1 MQQVFCHILI
11 TILCYHLL
19 KIRDRKRKR
28 GNVSSSKIISL
39 ETPYKKSFQG
49 EKRAW
54 RCSLSLSLETKRNNA
69 NPTSEFL
76 LWIVNHHRSERI
88 SMHAFEIYFLSIE
101 ESKVRKGKK
110 NLLDI
115 YIPSTVH
122 RNVENSFAIFR
133 FVRLVRGL
141 EEERRRARCR
151 DKEISGV
158 TRHEFSCKARV
169 HYDLS
174 NPAL

>member
-1 MQQVFCHILI
+1 MLF
-11 TILCYHLL
+11 
-19 KIRDRKRKR
+19 
-28 GNVSSSKIISL
+28 
-39 ETPYKKSFQG
+39 P
-49 EKRAW
+49 
-54 RCSLSLSLETKRNNA
+54 LSLSRNKKEQRESNK
-69 NPTSEFL
+69 
-76 LWIVNHHRSERI
+76 WIFIIDRESSSIGENIDARVRNL
-88 SMHAFEIYFLSIE
+88 FLSIE

>member
-1 MQQVFCHILI
+1 M
-11 TILCYHLL
+11 
-19 KIRDRKRKR
+19 DRE
-28 GNVSSSKIISL
+28 SSSI
-39 ETPYKKSFQG
+39 G
-49 EKRAW
+49 ENIDARVRNLFFIDRGEQSSKR
-54 RCSLSLSLETKRNNA
+54 
-69 NPTSEFL
+69 
-76 LWIVNHHRSERI
+76 
-88 SMHAFEIYFLSIE
+88 E
-101 ESKVRKGKK
+101 EKPARY
-110 NLLDI
+110 I